1 MAVEGVD
8 GGEELAVALVAAVGG
23 DEGDGGGVD
32 GEEGADGVELGG
44 EDLEDDEGE
53 GELGEGGA
61 HVGSFEGALG
71 GADLDEPGWVVRVV
85 DGVVVRRGGWGW
97 VGAREDVEGWDEG
110 EAWDVSFVCDGGR
123 PGDLLVSGKNH
134 RPGPM
139 KPEVQVIF
147 RVRLRGMLA
156 IAISIADCKPGLPTA
171 GTRHTFRKA
180 QGQPGESPT

>member
-1 MAVEGVD
+1 M
-8 GGEELAVALVAAVGG
+8 
-23 DEGDGGGVD
+23 
-32 GEEGADGVELGG
+32 
-44 EDLEDDEGE
+44 
-53 GELGEGGA
+53 
-61 HVGSFEGALG
+61 
-71 GADLDEPGWVVRVV
+71 
-85 DGVVVRRGGWGW
+85 
-97 VGAREDVEGWDEG
+97 GAREDVEGWDEG

-171 GTRHTFRKA
+171 GTRHTFPESTRTARRITNLKHDDGLVHQRNSEVRMKKKKTPSGRWVTLDGTSYANHARISMSAGLWVSRDRKWR
-180 QGQPGESPT
+180 GTGECTTGVGSPQPIVP